1 MARYH
6 LAVAYFTKGDWD
18 QAAREFKTITLKT
31 PENSASHYYL
41 GLSYKETGKL
51 EKAAACFKK
60 SLELEPHNQRVKR
73 ELENL
78 EKLI

>member
-6 LAVAYFTKGDWD
+6 LAVAYFTKGDWN

-31 PENSASHYYL
+31 LPRIIILDYLIKTPENW
-41 GLSYKETGKL
+41 
-51 EKAAACFKK
+51 KK
-60 SLELEPHNQRVKR
+60 PQLVLRNLELEPHNQRAKR

-78 EKLI
+78 EN